1 MRTQKISIDCL
12 TGDPPESLEKLFG
25 FTEQELMAH
34 IVTGATNLLKKL
46 NVLRAD
52 VEVIKFWF
60 RYDESSF
67 HCPCL
72 TVSFTTIFASL
83 GGELKAEAQANVD
96 IIPVK
101 EERVSTTHIDALS
114 REIVLRGIESVG
126 NTVRRVH
133 NALQTKQNDLERVA
147 AFAFKSL

>member
-60 RYDESSF
+60 VRLLNGARVKKFGGFFRNRYTLRDKIQIVGKVKM
-67 HCPCL
+67 L
-72 TVSFTTIFASL
+72 RKLAS
-83 GGELKAEAQANVD
+83 GV
-96 IIPVK
+96 
-101 EERVSTTHIDALS
+101 
-114 REIVLRGIESVG
+114 
-126 NTVRRVH
+126 
-133 NALQTKQNDLERVA
+133 
-147 AFAFKSL
+147 